1 MMMTQNKMV
10 SSVTDHHEM
19 APNARARTHTVNA
32 EAQLRTSGAAYV
44 GGGELKLVWLH
55 VGSLNSTLPTYAA
68 PEVHR

>member
-1 MMMTQNKMV
+1 MMMMTQNKMV

-19 APNARARTHTVNA
+19 APNAGLTHTVNA
-32 EAQLRTSGAAYV
+32 EAQLRTSGATYV

-55 VGSLNSTLPTYAA
+55 VDSLNSTLPTYAA